1 MTIRDSKYLDF
12 LSKFGVG
19 SAHPGGFNL
28 TKEILSIEN
37 INRTS
42 QVLDVGCGTGQTAA
56 YIASRYGAS
65 VTGMDINPI
74 MVEKARKR
82 ISKEKLPVNITQGS
96 IESCALKD
104 QHFDF
109 VLSESVLAFVH
120 VPKALSEIFRLL
132 KKGGRMIAIELTLN
146 YPLSLSGMDEITKF
160 YGFNS
165 VLKEKE
171 WGALLT
177 QAGFKDILI
186 RRNNP
191 PFLANQT
198 NQEFHFSKF
207 IETELYTIM
216 PQHFSLMQK
225 YQGII
230 DYRIITCTK

>member
-1 MTIRDSKYLDF
+1 MTISDSKYLDF

-28 TKEILSIEN
+28 TKEILSFEN
-37 INRTS
+37 INKTS
-42 QVLDVGCGTGQTAA
+42 RVLDVGCGTGRTAA
-56 YIASRYGAS
+56 YIASRYGAN

-74 MVEKARKR
+74 MVKKARKR
-82 ISKEKLPVNITQGS
+82 ISRENLPVEITQGS

-104 QHFDF
+104 QDFDF
-109 VLSESVLAFVH
+109 VLSESVLVFVH
-120 VPKALSEIFRLL
+120 APRALNEIFRLL

-146 YPLSLSGMDEITKF
+146 YPLSPAGMDEIKKF
-160 YGFNS
+160 YGFKS

-177 QAGFKDILI
+177 QAGFKDIII
-186 RRNNP
+186 RRNNL
-191 PFLANQT
+191 PFPANQT
-198 NQEFHFSKF
+198 QQEFHFSKF
-207 IETELYTIM
+207 IETELYTVM